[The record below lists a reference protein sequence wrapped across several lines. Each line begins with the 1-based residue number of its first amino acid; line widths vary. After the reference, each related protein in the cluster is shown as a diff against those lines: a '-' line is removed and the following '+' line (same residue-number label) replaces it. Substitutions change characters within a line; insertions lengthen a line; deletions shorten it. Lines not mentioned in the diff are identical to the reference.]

1 MDGHQVLIA
10 LRKRG
15 VVPARGV
22 LIEIAD
28 APAWNC
34 GMYAPAGEEPD
45 TVLMS
50 VAPNE
55 DLAGLDFRP
64 VVGLKVLVMAYK
76 DQPNAR
82 ALTAVSDACVKAGAR
97 RVVAVQFC
105 LGGDETVFDYTKG
118 AT

>member
-1 MDGHQVLIA
+1 MDGQQVLIA

-34 GMYAPAGEEPD
+34 GMFAPDGEEPD

-50 VAPNE
+50 VSPNE
-55 DLAGLDFRP
+55 DIACLDFRP
-64 VVGLKVLVMAYK
+64 VTGLKVLVMAYK
-76 DQPNAR
+76 DQPNEI
-82 ALTAVSDACVKAGAR
+82 ALKAVSDACAKAGAR
-97 RVVAVQFC
+97 RVVAVQFVV
-105 LGGDETVFDYTKG
+105 GGDETVFDYTKVS
-118 AT
+118 A